1 MPWKIH
7 TDILLDEWKLIQLEK
22 AEPESEKKSID
33 LYWAQFFNKTDPSVN
48 TSRFPTVERV
58 VKASL
63 SLSHGNADV
72 ERAFSTSGRTFTRTR
87 SSMSERTL
95 NALITVKSALKMYD
109 NKPYLISLTPEL
121 LSMGRLAYKQYIAYL
136 DRERE
141 KRRLE
146 DEAAK
151 AEQDKKIAEEENKK
165 QLDQKRK
172 KISDDEQMLKKLRK
186 EEAEQSG
193 SAGKLLLEANERLKR
208 ALKKKDFSEASL
220 AQAMLEGVTNV
231 QKEASEKRRSVENLQ
246 VAVEKRKTSLISDFF
261 KKV

>member
-1 MPWKIH
+1 
-7 TDILLDEWKLIQLEK
+7 
-22 AEPESEKKSID
+22 
-33 LYWAQFFNKTDPSVN
+33 
-48 TSRFPTVERV
+48 
-58 VKASL
+58 
-63 SLSHGNADV
+63 
-72 ERAFSTSGRTFTRTR
+72 
-87 SSMSERTL
+87 
-95 NALITVKSALKMYD
+95 
-109 NKPYLISLTPEL
+109 
-121 LSMGRLAYKQYIAYL
+121 MGRLAYKQYIAYL

-151 AEQDKKIAEEENKK
+151 SEQDKKIAEEENKN

-172 KISDDEQMLKKLRK
+172 KKSDDEQMPKKLRK

-193 SAGKLLLEANERLKR
+193 SAGKLLLEAKERLKR

-261 KKV
+261 KT